1 MSTDSAF
8 DLETYK
14 KDKKVCIRV
23 ESFWQEA
30 IATNMET
37 QEFKFTAQGTGESYD
52 HCVKISF
59 DDGKVEDC
67 DNVDQYN
74 VIEVIS
80 QHLISKGAFNK

>member
-1 MSTDSAF
+1 M
-8 DLETYK
+8 
-14 KDKKVCIRV
+14 

-30 IATNMET
+30 IATDMET
-37 QEFKFTAQGTGESYD
+37 PEFKFTAQGTGESYD

-74 VIEVIS
+74 DHRVINNTLIKEKYNWDYIS
-80 QHLISKGAFNK
+80 DNLVSIYKELL